1 MSIKVEEPSYVV
13 LSNLEN
19 NIEIREYQSQIWAVT
34 SKGSENGAFG
44 ILAGYIF
51 GDNDK
56 KEKIG
61 MTAPVVTTNE
71 SMAFVMPGRYDLENL
86 PKPLMNQIE
95 IDSIGPR
102 AMAVIKFSGFAG
114 PKKDEKYL
122 NLLLDTL
129 KEHGIETEGEAYIM
143 RYNPPWTLPFMRRN
157 EIAIKL
163 KKKS

>member
-1 MSIKVEEPSYVV
+1 MFKKVEEPPYMV
-13 LSNLEN
+13 LSSLEN
-19 NIEIREYQSQIWAVT
+19 NVEIREYHPQIWAVT

-71 SMAFVMPGRYDLENL
+71 SMAFVMPERYDLESL
-86 PKPLMNQIE
+86 PKPLIHQIE

-102 AMAVIKFSGFAG
+102 TMAVIKFSGFAG
-114 PKKDEKYL
+114 PKKDERYL

-129 KEHGIETEGEAYIM
+129 KKHGIETEGEAYIM
-143 RYNPPWTLPFMRRN
+143 RYNPPWTPPFMRRN
-157 EIAIKL
+157 EVSIKL
-163 KKKS
+163 EKKS

>member
-1 MSIKVEEPSYVV
+1 MFKKVEEPPYTV
-13 LSNLEN
+13 LSSLEN
-19 NIEIREYQSQIWAVT
+19 NVEIREYRPQIWAVT
-34 SKGSENGAFG
+34 SKGSENSAFG

-71 SMAFVMPGRYDLENL
+71 SMAFVMPGRYDLESL
-86 PKPLMNQIE
+86 PKPLINQIE

-102 AMAVIKFSGFAG
+102 TMAVIKFSGFAG
-114 PKKDEKYL
+114 PEKDERYF

-129 KEHGIETEGEAYIM
+129 KKHGIEPEGEAYIM
-143 RYNPPWTLPFMRRN
+143 RYNPPWTPPFMRRN
-157 EIAIKL
+157 EVTIKVS
-163 KKKS
+163 KKS

>member
-1 MSIKVEEPSYVV
+1 MSTKIEEPSYVV
-13 LSNLEN
+13 ISSLEN
-19 NIEIREYQSQIWAVT
+19 NVEIREYQSQIWAVT

-71 SMAFVMPGRYDLENL
+71 SMAFVMPGRYDAESL
-86 PKPLMNQIE
+86 PKPLMNKIE
-95 IDSIGPR
+95 IDSIDPR
-102 AMAVIKFSGFAG
+102 SMAVIKFSGFAG

-129 KEHGIETEGEAYIM
+129 KKHGIETEGEAYIM